1 MNYCKR
7 APFLWGYVVDHN
19 LWLWKKAHK
28 TLFNSEFFCR
38 IFGVVAA
45 ATTPAIQYPS
55 VFFHFPD
62 VRNRANHRN
71 ALSSDGSNKRIIN
84 IYVGD
89 LGHFILPNALDQTFR
104 AVAHKAAPPR
114 L

>member
-19 LWLWKKAHK
+19 LWLWEETYKA
-28 TLFNSEFFCR
+28 LFNSEFLCR
-38 IFGVVAA
+38 IFCVIAA

-55 VFFHFPD
+55 GFFHFPD

-71 ALSSDGSNKRIIN
+71 ALRSD
-84 IYVGD
+84 
-89 LGHFILPNALDQTFR
+89 
-104 AVAHKAAPPR
+104 
-114 L
+114 